1 MKKPKVYTLEIPLTP
16 PSINLYQH
24 FHWARKRLVKQEWTE
39 WVWAL
44 VNQQGRKLK
53 GCKQVHVS
61 ATIYFPRGARRDPQN
76 YAATL
81 YKFLDDG
88 LVQAGVI
95 PDDTAEYISHD
106 EPVLT
111 VDEHGPATL
120 IRLEVLK

>member
-1 MKKPKVYTLEIPLTP
+1 MRTYTLDIPDTP

-24 FHWARKRLVKQEWTE
+24 WHWAKKRKVKAEWVE

-53 GCKQVHVS
+53 GCKQVHVG
-61 ATIYFPRGARRDPQN
+61 ATIYFPRAARRDPQN

-106 EPVLT
+106 EPVLAVDKKGAAT
-111 VDEHGPATL
+111 V
-120 IRLEVLK
+120 IKLEVLK